1 MQEVRLFNR
10 NNATLEVKI
19 NLDKLELIR
28 KALGV
33 KLRAQVG
40 ILGASPHNRSIFK
53 TRMATE
59 RNPKTNIGRPSK
71 TLGSELTN
79 AEIGAVH
86 EFGRN
91 SKPKIPQRS
100 FLWMP
105 LKLYLQ
111 DYVNKK
117 SSVFNRLITLAD
129 MHTMYELLGITA
141 ENVVQSAFQTGGFG
155 NWPALSS
162 VTIARKGSDK
172 ILIDTAQLLKWV
184 TSRVV

>member
-1 MQEVRLFNR
+1 MKQIQLFNKR
-10 NNATLEVKI
+10 DTTLSVTI
-19 NLDKLELIR
+19 NVDKLELIR

-53 TRMATE
+53 ARMATE

-71 TLGSELTN
+71 SLGSELTN
-79 AEIGAVH
+79 AEIGAIH

-91 SKPKIPQRS
+91 SKPRIPQRS

-117 SSVFNRLITLAD
+117 ASVFNRYITLAD
-129 MHTMYELLGITA
+129 HHKMYELLGITA
-141 ENVVQSAFQTGGFG
+141 ENVVQAAFQSGGFG
-155 NWPALSS
+155 NWEDISEY
-162 VTIARKGSDK
+162 TKQRKGSDK
-172 ILIDTAQLLKWV
+172 ILIDTSQLRKSI

>member
-10 NNATLEVKI
+10 NNATLSVTI

-33 KLRAQVG
+33 KLKAQVG
-40 ILGASPHNRSIFK
+40 ILGASPHNRSVFK

-59 RNPKTNIGRPSK
+59 RNSKNIGRPSK
-71 TLGSELTN
+71 TLGSEQTN
-79 AEIGAVH
+79 AEIGAIH
-86 EFGRN
+86 EFGKL
-91 SKPKIPQRS
+91 SKPRVPQRS
-100 FLWMP
+100 FLMMP

-117 SSVFNRLITLAD
+117 ASVFNRYITLAD
-129 MHTMYELLGITA
+129 HHKMYELLGITA

-155 NWPALSS
+155 NWPALRQT
-162 VTIARKGSDK
+162 TIDRKGSDK
-172 ILIDTAQLLKWV
+172 ILIDTSQLRKSV
-184 TSRVV
+184 TSRVI